1 MVPVGHMPVFRLL
14 RWRFWGFSPLRACQI
29 SPYGMV
35 YGYVNPFN
43 ISRSVKFEVS
53 GLSADTIRRLKW
65 NLVPKSTIAQLSLMR
80 HQTF

>member
-1 MVPVGHMPVFRLL
+1 
-14 RWRFWGFSPLRACQI
+14 
-29 SPYGMV
+29 MV